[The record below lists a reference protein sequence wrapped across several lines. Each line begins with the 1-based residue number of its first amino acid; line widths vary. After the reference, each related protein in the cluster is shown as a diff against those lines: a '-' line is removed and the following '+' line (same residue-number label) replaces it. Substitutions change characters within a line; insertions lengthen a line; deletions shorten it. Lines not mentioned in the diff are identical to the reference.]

1 MLEYSFWE
9 HKSSICSNETVADFV
24 KAFSDNIKHLDET
37 LITFDIALL
46 QFYLFDKHEE
56 LDSLTVLFQKVPA
69 GLRRDS
75 RKKLMNLATI
85 KALSSRKRYE

>member
-9 HKSSICSNETVADFV
+9 HKSAICSKETIADFV
-24 KAFSDNIKHLDET
+24 KAFSDNIKHLDQT
-37 LITFDIALL
+37 LTFDIALL
-46 QFYLFDKHEE
+46 QFYIFDKHEE
-56 LDSLTVLFQKVPA
+56 LESLTALFQKVPA

-75 RKKLMNLATI
+75 RKKLMNLARI